1 MFRLSKDPEEI
12 DKIHDVLFRNIL
24 LIRDNF
30 FYCNS
35 NPKLYPMIN
44 RDEFHKLCIL
54 WQIKDDNLKVAD
66 IDRAFIATNV
76 ELEEQKANDD
86 LALCRFEFFEIIV
99 RMAKTK
105 LFDTK

>member
-1 MFRLSKDPEEI
+1 
-12 DKIHDVLFRNIL
+12 
-24 LIRDNF
+24 
-30 FYCNS
+30 
-35 NPKLYPMIN
+35 MIN
-44 RDEFHKLCIL
+44 REEFHKLCNL

-99 RMAKTK
+99 RMAKMK

>member
-1 MFRLSKDPEEI
+1 
-12 DKIHDVLFRNIL
+12 
-24 LIRDNF
+24 
-30 FYCNS
+30 
-35 NPKLYPMIN
+35 MIN

-76 ELEEQKANDD
+76 ELEEQEANDD